1 MTDRRA
7 QMQRSK
13 RRTTLAVY
21 AITAL
26 LFALVTGVLGTRLAQ
41 GQDPAIG
48 AGKAKVAQAQPRK
61 VLVRKIVVTKRIVV
75 EDPAAN
81 AAGAAVPASGG
92 TAAPAAPPAAQAPV
106 APAPAPAPVATA
118 TS

>member
-1 MTDRRA
+1 MTDRRER
-7 QMQRSK
+7 MQRSK
-13 RRTTLAVY
+13 RRTALAVY

-26 LFALVTGVLGTRLAQ
+26 LFALVAGSLGTRLAQ

-48 AGKAKVAQAQPRK
+48 AGTAKVAQAQPRK
-61 VLVRKIVVTKRIVV
+61 VLVRKIVVTRRIVV
-75 EDPAAN
+75 VKPAAT
-81 AAGAAVPASGG
+81 GAATPSAP
-92 TAAPAAPPAAQAPV
+92 APAAQSYVAPAQS